1 MTGGEGVRRRSWS
14 SFGRSFALEL
24 TGDAITLSID
34 RAPAVTLSLAEWNA
48 VRAGLNDLARERAAA
63 SGPTDV
69 VDRSLVPNNGRPW
82 TEELDR
88 ELCRRWYAGENLPSL
103 AVGLGRTEGGVASRL
118 VRLDCVRDRD
128 EARARR

>member
-1 MTGGEGVRRRSWS
+1 MRRSWS
-14 SFGRSFALEL
+14 SFGRSYALEL
-24 TGDAITLSID
+24 AGDSVTLLID

-63 SGPTDV
+63 SGPTDM
-69 VDRSLVPNNGRPW
+69 VDRPLVPNNGKPW

-88 ELCRRWYAGENLPSL
+88 ELCRRWYAGEGLASL
-103 AVGLGRTEGGVASRL
+103 AVVLGRTEGGVASRL
-118 VRLDCVRDRD
+118 VRLDCVADRD